1 MPRPRPA
8 GYGPRV
14 VTTPGSAR
22 SAYARRAVAHLR
34 RTDPVL
40 ARVIDAVGPLR
51 IEHKTTTTLFGALAE
66 AIIHQQLNGRAAAT
80 IHARVCALF
89 PRAHAGPTPAN
100 ILRAPDAKLRGAGLS
115 GAKLLALRDLAR
127 KTADGAIPTLQEAE
141 AMDDA
146 ALIERL
152 TAVRGIGTWTVQM
165 LLMFRLGRPDV
176 LPIDDYGVRK
186 GFQVAY
192 RKRTLPAPGDVAKHG
207 ARWAP
212 HRSAASWYLWRAAD
226 GSAP

>member
-1 MPRPRPA
+1 VSTPAPRS
-8 GYGPRV
+8 
-14 VTTPGSAR
+14 T
-22 SAYARRAVAHLR
+22 YARRAVAHLR
-34 RTDPVL
+34 EADPVL

-51 IEHKTTTTLFGALAE
+51 IEPKNTPSLFGALAE
-66 AIIHQQLNGRAAAT
+66 AIVHQQLNGRAAAT

-89 PRAHAGPTPAN
+89 PRAHQGPTPAH
-100 ILRAPDAKLRGAGLS
+100 ILRAPDEKLRGAGLS
-115 GAKLLALRDLAR
+115 AAKLLALKDLAR
-127 KTADGAIPTLQEAE
+127 KTKDGTLPTLDEARE
-141 AMDDA
+141 LDDA
-146 ALIERL
+146 VLIDRL

-176 LPIDDYGVRK
+176 LPIDDYGIRK

-192 RKRTLPAPGDVAKHG
+192 RKRALPAPKDVAKHG

-226 GSAP
+226 GRAL

>member
-1 MPRPRPA
+1 MSPSSA
-8 GYGPRV
+8 
-14 VTTPGSAR
+14 AR
-22 SAYARRAVAHLR
+22 SAHARRAVAHLR
-34 RTDPVL
+34 EVDPVL

-51 IEHKTTTTLFGALAE
+51 IERKTTPSLFGALAE
-66 AIIHQQLNGRAAAT
+66 AIVYQQLNGKAAAT

-89 PRAHAGPTPAN
+89 PRAKQGPGPAH
-100 ILRAPDAKLRGAGLS
+100 ILRAPDEKLRGAGLS
-115 GAKLLALRDLAR
+115 AAKLLALKDLAR
-127 KTADGAIPTLQEAE
+127 KAKDRAIPTLEEAH

-146 ALIERL
+146 ALIESL

-176 LPIDDYGVRK
+176 LPVDDYGIRK

-192 RKRTLPAPGDVAKHG
+192 LKRALPAPKDVAKHG

-226 GSAP
+226 GRKL